1 MKLLAH
7 TEPNFGSP
15 IVTVHRA
22 LALRKNR
29 PEEWEGKPLYDII
42 RLRQMTP
49 VNRGDKSS
57 SFAFQGGSGGGHGM
71 GSKGIAH
78 ELVQEYVCKLRQW
91 DIRVYGKKFTLII
104 DSSVDE
110 WCVTDSAHG
119 KNYYLDCMLN
129 LTPDSDLYT
138 ESGGRIGIEVTD
150 CHPTGHAKRKALSR
164 AGLLVLE
171 LNTIDEWHVRNEM
184 QITSDNLRL
193 LRARINGFLNK
204 GSHLSCLC
212 KPTNVRI

>member
-78 ELVQEYVCKLRQW
+78 ELVQEYVCKLR
-91 DIRVYGKKFTLII
+91 
-104 DSSVDE
+104 
-110 WCVTDSAHG
+110 
-119 KNYYLDCMLN
+119 
-129 LTPDSDLYT
+129 
-138 ESGGRIGIEVTD
+138 
-150 CHPTGHAKRKALSR
+150 
-164 AGLLVLE
+164 
-171 LNTIDEWHVRNEM
+171 
-184 QITSDNLRL
+184 
-193 LRARINGFLNK
+193 
-204 GSHLSCLC
+204 
-212 KPTNVRI
+212 